1 MKKTGYLPRRR
12 TAFTLIELIVVIAI
26 IGLLAAMIFPVV
38 GVVNRS
44 KQLKTAQ
51 TQLQALQLA
60 IDSYKTKL
68 GFYPPDNTNNPAI
81 NQLYFELMGTTNNG
95 AGPAN
100 PPNLWVT
107 MDGSAKIGTT
117 TLPSNP
123 YNIVQVFSV
132 VGFANSSTRAHS
144 DDSGAAA
151 TTFINNL
158 TPNQVGLYDP
168 ATPDVK
174 LLVCS
179 VTWPLEKS
187 QPSYPVPK
195 NPALNP
201 WRYVSS
207 HPTNNAGSYDL
218 WVDLVIA
225 GKTNRVCNWSTQPI
239 KL

>member
-44 KQLKTAQ
+44 KQIKTAQ

-60 IDSYKTKL
+60 VDSYKTKL

-81 NQLYFELMGTTNNG
+81 NQLYFELMGTVATNSG
-95 AGPAN
+95 AGAGS

-107 MDGSAKIGTT
+107 LDGSAQIGLTT
-117 TLPSNP
+117 VP
-123 YNIVQVFSV
+123 YNINGVFGVS
-132 VGFANSSTRAHS
+132 GFANSSTHAHS
-144 DDSGAAA
+144 DDSGSAA
-151 TTFINNL
+151 TSFINNL
-158 TPNQVGLYDP
+158 SPNQVGAYDP
-168 ATPDVK
+168 AHPEIK